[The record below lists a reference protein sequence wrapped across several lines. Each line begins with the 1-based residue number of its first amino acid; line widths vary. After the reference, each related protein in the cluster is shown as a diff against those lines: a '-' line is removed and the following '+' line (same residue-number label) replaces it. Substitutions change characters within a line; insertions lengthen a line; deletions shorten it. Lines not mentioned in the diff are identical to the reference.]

1 MDPTWFL
8 MHFVR
13 ISVIDYLAQIDPWT
27 VKRLDEETEKV
38 TQSLRTITVPDREW
52 IGPAG
57 DPWLGSWETVDTLL
71 ECALATL
78 LDDPSGDDLLA
89 DPELQAVI
97 RQAAQSPHEL
107 LRRAAVPLIERL
119 GLA

>member
-1 MDPTWFL
+1 

-13 ISVIDYLAQIDPWT
+13 ISVIDYLARINPWT
-27 VKRLDEETEKV
+27 VERLDEETEKV
-38 TQSLRTITVPDREW
+38 TKSLRMITVPDREW

-57 DPWLGSWETVDTLL
+57 DPWLGSWEKGDTLL

-97 RQAAQSPHEL
+97 REAAQSPHEL
-107 LRRAAVPLIERL
+107 LRRSAVPLVERL